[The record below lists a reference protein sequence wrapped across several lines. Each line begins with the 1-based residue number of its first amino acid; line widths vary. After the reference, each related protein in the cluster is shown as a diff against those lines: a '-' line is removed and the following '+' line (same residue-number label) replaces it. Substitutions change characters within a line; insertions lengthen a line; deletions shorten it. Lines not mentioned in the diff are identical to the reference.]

1 MCRQVAG
8 GGPGIC
14 YEGVPSLTLFVLSGA
29 CRAKLRVSSPTIQ
42 RIATLLG
49 VLVSEIS
56 VRPLTPII
64 GAEVGG
70 VDLAVDLQ
78 PAVVARLREAL
89 LRYKVLVF
97 RDQPMS
103 DARQV
108 ALTNAFGGATA
119 AHPIA
124 DGLPDAPAVLRTVLS
139 ADRPGLAESEVGLS
153 QPLGGTAPR
162 RLRTEWHIDSTF
174 VANPTAISI
183 LRGVEIPATGGDTL
197 FANLEALYAGLSSS
211 LRGYLD
217 TLHAIHSRHIP
228 SPSPRVDGRLTGPF
242 VALHP
247 LVRVH
252 PETKARS
259 LFVSSIFLQAIRGL
273 KPRESTALLDFLL
286 DELAGRDEIHAR
298 VRWHAD
304 TLVMWDNR
312 AVAHAGPV
320 DGLMFEEERIVHR
333 TTVVGDLPCGPDGF
347 VSLALMGGLFEA
359 IA

>member
-1 MCRQVAG
+1 
-8 GGPGIC
+8 
-14 YEGVPSLTLFVLSGA
+14 
-29 CRAKLRVSSPTIQ
+29 VSD
-42 RIATLLG
+42 
-49 VLVSEIS
+49 IS
-56 VRPLTPII
+56 FRPLTPIT
-64 GAEVGG
+64 GAEVEG

-78 PAVVARLREAL
+78 SAVVARLREAL
-89 LRYKVLVF
+89 LRYKVLIF
-97 RDQPMS
+97 RDQPMD

-108 ALTNAFGGATA
+108 ALTDVFGGATA

-124 DGLPDAPAVLRTVLS
+124 NGLRDAPAVLRTMLS
-139 ADRPGLAESEVGLS
+139 ADRPGLVESEVGLDH
-153 QPLGGTAPR
+153 PLRGTVPR

-183 LRGVEIPATGGDTL
+183 LRGVEIPPTGGDTL
-197 FANLEALYAGLSSS
+197 FANLETLYTGLSPS

-217 TLHAIHSRHIP
+217 SLQAIHSRHNP
-228 SPSPRVDGRLTGPF
+228 SLSRRLDGRPTGPF

-252 PETKARS
+252 PETGARS
-259 LFVSSIFLQAIRGL
+259 LFISSVFLQAIRGL

-286 DELAGRDEIHAR
+286 DELAGRNEIHAR
-298 VRWHAD
+298 VRWEQD

-320 DGLMFEEERIVHR
+320 DALMFEEERIVHR

-347 VSLALMGGLFEA
+347 VSRALMGDLFEA
-359 IA
+359 MA

>member
-1 MCRQVAG
+1 M
-8 GGPGIC
+8 P
-14 YEGVPSLTLFVLSGA
+14 
-29 CRAKLRVSSPTIQ
+29 
-42 RIATLLG
+42 
-49 VLVSEIS
+49 EIS
-56 VRPLTPII
+56 FRPLTPVI
-64 GAEVGG
+64 GADVEG

-78 PAVVARLREAL
+78 PAVVARLRDSL

-97 RDQPMS
+97 RDQPMN

-108 ALTNAFGGATA
+108 ALTDVLGGATA

-124 DGLPDAPAVLRTVLS
+124 NGLRDAPAVLRTVLS
-139 ADRPGLAESEVGLS
+139 EDRHELVESEVGH
-153 QPLGGTAPR
+153 PLGGTVPR
-162 RLRTEWHIDSTF
+162 RLRTEWHIDITF
-174 VANPTAISI
+174 VANPTAITI
-183 LRGVEIPATGGDTL
+183 LRGVEIPPTGGDTL
-197 FANLEALYAGLSSS
+197 FANLEALYAGLSPS

-217 TLHAIHSRHIP
+217 TLKAIHSRHNP
-228 SPSPRVDGRLTGPF
+228 SPSPRFDGRSAGPF

-252 PETKARS
+252 PETGARS
-259 LFVSSIFLQAIRGL
+259 LFVSSVFMQGIRGL
-273 KPRESTALLDFLL
+273 KSRESTALLDFLL

-298 VRWHAD
+298 VRWDQD

-347 VSLALMGGLFEA
+347 VSRALMGDLFEA
-359 IA
+359 LA

>member
-1 MCRQVAG
+1 M
-8 GGPGIC
+8 
-14 YEGVPSLTLFVLSGA
+14 
-29 CRAKLRVSSPTIQ
+29 
-42 RIATLLG
+42 
-49 VLVSEIS
+49 SEIS
-56 VRPLTPII
+56 CRPLTPIT
-64 GAEVGG
+64 GAEVEG
-70 VDLAVDLQ
+70 VDLADDLQ
-78 PAVVARLREAL
+78 SAVVTRLREAL

-97 RDQPMS
+97 RDQPMD

-108 ALTNAFGGATA
+108 ALTGVFGGATA

-124 DGLPDAPAVLRTVLS
+124 NGLRDAPAVLRTVLS
-139 ADRPGLAESEVGLS
+139 ADRPALVEAEVGD
-153 QPLGGTAPR
+153 PLGGTAPR

-174 VANPTAISI
+174 VANPTAITI
-183 LRGVEIPATGGDTL
+183 LRGVQIPPTGGDTL
-197 FANLEALYAGLSSS
+197 FANLEALYNGLSPS

-217 TLHAIHSRHIP
+217 TLQAMHSRHDP
-228 SPSPRVDGRLTGPF
+228 SPAPRFDGRSAGPF

-252 PETKARS
+252 PETGARH
-259 LFVSSIFLQAIRGL
+259 LFVSSVFMQAIRGL
-273 KPRESTALLDFLL
+273 KPRESAALLDFLL

-298 VRWHAD
+298 VRWDQD

-347 VSLALMGGLFEA
+347 VSRALIGDLFEA
-359 IA
+359 VA

>member
-1 MCRQVAG
+1 MPIAWPRQ
-8 GGPGIC
+8 
-14 YEGVPSLTLFVLSGA
+14 GV
-29 CRAKLRVSSPTIQ
+29 R
-42 RIATLLG
+42 
-49 VLVSEIS
+49 VSEIS
-56 VRPLTPII
+56 FRPLTPVI
-64 GAEVGG
+64 GAEVEGA
-70 VDLAVDLQ
+70 DLAVDLQ
-78 PAVVARLREAL
+78 SAVVARLREGL
-89 LRYKVLVF
+89 LRHKVLVF
-97 RDQPMS
+97 RDQPIN
-103 DARQV
+103 DERQV

-124 DGLPDAPAVLRTVLS
+124 NGLREAPAVLRTVLS
-139 ADRPGLAESEVGLS
+139 EDRPGLMESEVGPGH
-153 QPLGGTAPR
+153 PLKGTTPR

-183 LRGVEIPATGGDTL
+183 LRGVQIPPTGGDTL

-217 TLHAIHSRHIP
+217 NLQAIHSRDNP
-228 SPSPRVDGRLTGPF
+228 SPSPRFDGKLAGPF

-252 PETKARS
+252 PETGVRS
-259 LFVSSIFLQAIRGL
+259 LFVSSVFLQAIRGL

-298 VRWHAD
+298 VRWDQD

-320 DGLMFEEERIVHR
+320 DGLMFKEERVVHR
-333 TTVVGDLPCGPDGF
+333 TTVVGDLPRGPNGF
-347 VSLALMGGLFEA
+347 ISRPLMGDLFEA

>member
-1 MCRQVAG
+1 
-8 GGPGIC
+8 
-14 YEGVPSLTLFVLSGA
+14 VP
-29 CRAKLRVSSPTIQ
+29 
-42 RIATLLG
+42 
-49 VLVSEIS
+49 EIS
-56 VRPLTPII
+56 FRPLTPIT
-64 GAEVGG
+64 GAEVKGA
-70 VDLAVDLQ
+70 DLAVDLQ
-78 PAVVARLREAL
+78 PTVVAHLREAL

-97 RDQPMS
+97 RDQPMD

-108 ALTNAFGGATA
+108 ALTDAFGGATA

-124 DGLPDAPAVLRTVLS
+124 NGLRDAPAVLRTVLS
-139 ADRPGLAESEVGLS
+139 ADRPGLVESEVGLDH
-153 QPLGGTAPR
+153 PLRGTAPR

-183 LRGVEIPATGGDTL
+183 LRGVEIPPTGGDTL
-197 FANLEALYAGLSSS
+197 FANLEALYAGLSPS

-217 TLHAIHSRHIP
+217 TLQAIHSRHNP
-228 SPSPRVDGRLTGPF
+228 SPLPRFDGKSAGPF

-252 PETKARS
+252 PETEVRS
-259 LFVSSIFLQAIRGL
+259 LLVTSVFLQAIRGL
-273 KPRESTALLDFLL
+273 KPRESAALLDFLL

-298 VRWHAD
+298 VRWDQD

-347 VSLALMGGLFEA
+347 VSRALMGNLFEA

>member
-1 MCRQVAG
+1 M
-8 GGPGIC
+8 
-14 YEGVPSLTLFVLSGA
+14 
-29 CRAKLRVSSPTIQ
+29 
-42 RIATLLG
+42 
-49 VLVSEIS
+49 LVSEIS
-56 VRPLTPII
+56 FRPLTPITC
-64 GAEVGG
+64 AEVEG
-70 VDLAVDLQ
+70 VDLGVDLE
-78 PAVVARLREAL
+78 PTVVARLREAL

-97 RDQPMS
+97 RDQPMN

-108 ALTNAFGGATA
+108 ALTDAFGGATA
-119 AHPIA
+119 AHPIEN
-124 DGLPDAPAVLRTVLS
+124 GLRDAPAVLRTELS
-139 ADRPGLAESEVGLS
+139 ADRPGLVASEVGD
-153 QPLGGTAPR
+153 PLRGIAPR

-174 VANPTAISI
+174 VANPTAITI

-197 FANLEALYAGLSSS
+197 FANLEALYAGLSRS

-217 TLHAIHSRHIP
+217 TLQAIHSRHDP
-228 SPSPRVDGRLTGPF
+228 SPSPRFDGRPAGPF

-252 PETKARS
+252 PETGARS
-259 LFVSSIFLQAIRGL
+259 LCVSTVFLQAIRGL

-298 VRWHAD
+298 VRWDQD

-347 VSLALMGGLFEA
+347 VSRALMGDLFEA
-359 IA
+359 MA